1 MIGGGGGDLGCRG
14 HFWGTYR
21 SIKRRPVCAGLP
33 GMYRSPGP
41 SQCSGDWTRQAS
53 SWGPV
58 PQPPQARSS
67 CSPVVGAWLA
77 LPSSLHCQ
85 YLPPRR
91 SQQLVIDWCGN
102 MKVQPPCKEAG
113 QTGGTI
119 FTPGLPIGLLR
130 SEPLFGFFLFL
141 VLANFS
147 PENASQ

>member
-77 LPSSLHCQ
+77 LPWLFAAISLG
-85 YLPPRR
+85 R
-91 SQQLVIDWCGN
+91 W
-102 MKVQPPCKEAG
+102 
-113 QTGGTI
+113 
-119 FTPGLPIGLLR
+119 GLLAVHQV
-130 SEPLFGFFLFL
+130 S
-141 VLANFS
+141 N
-147 PENASQ
+147 